1 MKTLKILA
9 ALSCFVLAFPAVA
22 QHTITFHGDTV
33 IGVRIEEDNSYC
45 DRSGPYTF
53 YPEMVYPPEAWIEY
67 MAWNG
72 KLQILLKR
80 NAQRTKTTEMNST
93 TWLHLDSLMAEIG
106 INRLVTAADLGITEK
121 MFNKIARGRAT
132 YEEFNKWLAKKYEE
146 YEDENIYTI
155 LTDAFGIIRIE
166 IMLQGGTKKIVSL
179 WKDHPDMP
187 IDFGKR
193 QFFNLHFYR
202 HLCAL
207 MPETFDFS
215 YEDFLRRLIIYY
227 YDLGQFEH

>member
-1 MKTLKILA
+1 MNTLKLFA
-9 ALSCFVLAFPAVA
+9 ALGCCILAFPAMA
-22 QHTITFHGDTV
+22 QHTITLLGDTV

-67 MAWNG
+67 MAWDG
-72 KLQILLKR
+72 KLQILLER
-80 NAQRTKTTEMNST
+80 NAQRTKTTEMDST

-106 INRLVTAADLGITEK
+106 INRLTTAADLGITEK
-121 MFNKIARGRAT
+121 MFYSIAGGMAS
-132 YEEFNKWLAKKYEE
+132 YEGFNKWLAKKYEE
-146 YEDENIYTI
+146 YKDENTYT
-155 LTDAFGIIRIE
+155 LMTDAFGIIRIE
-166 IMLQGGTKKIVSL
+166 IMLKGGTKKIVSL
-179 WKDHPDMP
+179 WTDFPNMP
-187 IDFGKR
+187 IDFGER

-215 YEDFLRRLIIYY
+215 YEDFLRRLIFYY